1 MKKSVFGKVMDFI
14 GLGDEDDLD
23 FDELEE
29 ELEEKENI
37 EPYVPLSKKGKIVNI
52 QSNNN
57 VKVVLVEPTSFND
70 AAQICDNIKSRKTVV
85 VNLEKTD
92 PEEARKI
99 FDFLNGSVYA
109 LNGKIQKIANG
120 VFILAP
126 NNVDILSEIDEEIRN
141 KSLFGWQN
149 K

>member
-1 MKKSVFGKVMDFI
+1 MKKNVFGKVMDFI
-14 GLGDEDDLD
+14 GLGDD
-23 FDELEE
+23 DELEFEDFE
-29 ELEEKENI
+29 EEENDEI
-37 EPYVPLSKKGKIVNI
+37 EPYVPLSKRGKIVNI

-57 VKVVLVEPTSFND
+57 VKVVLVEPSTFND
-70 AAQICDNIKSRKTVV
+70 APQICDNIKNRKTVV
-85 VNLEKTD
+85 VNLEKAD

-109 LNGKIQKIANG
+109 LDGKIQKIANG

-126 NNVDILSEIDEEIRN
+126 NNVDILSEIGEEIKN
-141 KSLFGWQN
+141 KSLFSWQN